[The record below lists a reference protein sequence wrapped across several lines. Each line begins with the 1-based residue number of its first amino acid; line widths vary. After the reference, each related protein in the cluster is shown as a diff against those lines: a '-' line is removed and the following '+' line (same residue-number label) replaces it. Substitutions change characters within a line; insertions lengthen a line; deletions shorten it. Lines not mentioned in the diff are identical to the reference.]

1 MTKKKPPQ
9 EPHDLILDHLRA
21 LRSDTAT
28 IKAKLSDHDKKFSLV
43 ERQLTAIRRD
53 IADIHD
59 MFTDTDARHM
69 SVEERLQRL
78 ERHAGL
84 TETLQQ

>member
-1 MTKKKPPQ
+1 MTKKKTPQ

-21 LRSDTAT
+21 MRGDVAA
-28 IKAKLSDHDKKFSLV
+28 IKAKLSDHDKKFSLI

-59 MFTDTDARHM
+59 MFTDTDARHL
-69 SVEERLQRL
+69 SVEQRLERL

>member
-1 MTKKKPPQ
+1 MTLP
-9 EPHDLILDHLRA
+9 
-21 LRSDTAT
+21 RSRR
-28 IKAKLSDHDKKFSLV
+28 SCPDHDKKFSLI
-43 ERQLTAIRRD
+43 EKQLTAIRRD

-59 MFTDTDARHM
+59 MFTDTDTRQL
-69 SVEERLQRL
+69 SVEERLDRL

>member
-1 MTKKKPPQ
+1 M
-9 EPHDLILDHLRA
+9 
-21 LRSDTAT
+21 RSDVAV
-28 IKAKLSDHDKKFSLV
+28 IKGKQSDHDKKFGLI

-59 MFTDTDARHM
+59 MFTDTDARHL
-69 SVEERLQRL
+69 SVEQRLERL

-84 TETLQQ
+84 SDTLKQ